1 MKTFKLFFESKEQK
15 YTLKLGKYK
24 LFTDAQGTKMS
35 YEDAVK
41 NKVISTPTRRNA
53 EFLQTKGFIPEVVY
67 KIPVDDLTKRS
78 SFYITFKKDNEQYV
92 LARKETARVGAGS
105 TKFYSKNEHKPFSQ
119 LSFRESYDNDYDI
132 EKSNRVIT
140 FYKKGTDIIHRLFG
154 PAIIRDNSLYYWYNN
169 GKLYCQIQSKNK
181 EKMNCSYDNNGI
193 LSTVYITYKNAN
205 KQSES
210 LLEDGDLYTSSYWY
224 ENGQKQ
230 TEQWYKDGNGH
241 RLDGPAHQQ
250 WDENGQKRTESW
262 YKDGNL
268 YRLDGPAVQAWY
280 EDGQKSHEAWY
291 KDNELHRLD
300 GPAYQVWDENGNKI
314 KEKYYIDGKELLPN
328 EFKHL
333 TKQYDKEELDILNDL
348 NS

>member
-1 MKTFKLFFESKEQK
+1 MKTFKLFFESTEQK

-41 NKVISTPTRRNA
+41 NKVISTPTRKNA
-53 EFLQTKGFIPEVVY
+53 EFLQTQGFIPEVVY

-92 LARKETARVGAGS
+92 LARKETATVGAGS

-132 EKSNRVIT
+132 EKSNRIIT

-154 PAIIRDNSLYYWYNN
+154 PAIISDNFLYYWYNN
-169 GKLYCQIQSKNK
+169 GKLYYQTQSENK

-193 LSTVYITYKNAN
+193 LSTVYISYKNGN

-224 ENGQKQ
+224 EDGQKQREYWYKDNNYHRSDGPAFQYWYPNGQKQ
-230 TEQWYKDGNGH
+230 RETWYKDGEPH
-241 RLDGPAHQQ
+241 RLDG
-250 WDENGQKRTESW
+250 
-262 YKDGNL
+262 L
-268 YRLDGPAVQAWY
+268 AVQA
-280 EDGQKSHEAWY
+280 
-291 KDNELHRLD
+291 
-300 GPAYQVWDENGNKI
+300 WDENGNKTQ
-314 KEKYYIDGKELLPN
+314 EKYYINGKELLPN